1 VLDDEDALLGLDLQ
15 DHAGKGVPD
24 LGGARGRSLG
34 GAAATGQR
42 GRQQAQEDE

>member
-24 LGGARGRSLG
+24 LRGARSRGLS
-34 GAAATGQR
+34 GAAAPSQR
-42 GRQQAQEDE
+42 GRQQA